1 MVLDEPAEG
10 DEIVRVEGIDFAYNK
25 NEEDLFNQTSIDYKD
40 FWFGEGFA
48 VCSPASE
55 PC

>member
-1 MVLDEPAEG
+1 LALDEPKED
-10 DEIVRVEGIDFAYNK
+10 DEIVHVEGFSFAYSK
-25 NEEDLFNQTSIDYKD
+25 SDRDLLNQTTIDYKD

-48 VCSPASE
+48 VCSPVSE